1 MGSVGYVRL
10 LQQEYQRDSTLSA
23 GKWSDQEIAE
33 EGYSVATYI
42 EANGRKARI
51 VEAKLENLERLANRE
66 KAMSIRELRANFE
79 SIVARTK
86 VGKVFVASTKM
97 LGKISGGIL

>member
-1 MGSVGYVRL
+1 MVRSGDCRGGIQRGYVYR
-10 LQQEYQRDSTLSA
+10 
-23 GKWSDQEIAE
+23 G
-33 EGYSVATYI
+33 
-42 EANGRKARI
+42 NGRKARI